1 MAATLAT
8 RRELETVLVLVLI
21 LVRGVDLH
29 VVRAVGAL
37 GRVPRVSHVEGI
49 WGLRLNAFLGHN
61 YLLVVHDSK

>member
-29 VVRAVGAL
+29 VVSVGL
-37 GRVPRVSHVEGI
+37 SKPRPKRLVYLRKGFEKVYLRV
-49 WGLRLNAFLGHN
+49 
-61 YLLVVHDSK
+61 